1 MSEATYRQRPGEIE
15 RDLEG
20 KRAELAET
28 WTTLEGRF
36 SQGELLDQAVYLLRE
51 HGPELGRRLGDT
63 ISRNPLPAVLIGVG
77 VVWLALATNRPR
89 HDEQDIGVRRHPR
102 SFTRRGATMTASK
115 ETLAA
120 WLRDA
125 HAMEHQAIE
134 ILEKQ
139 TGRLEHYPELRA
151 KVREHLEQS
160 HRQAERVEQCLE
172 LLGTDTS
179 SIKTGLGKMTGTVQQ
194 LSGLFASDEVMKA
207 SIADYAFEHYEIAC
221 YRVLSAAA
229 SEAGAP
235 EVARICEQNLREEE
249 AMADWLAQR
258 LPEVT
263 RQYLQREATGQEAKR

>member
-1 MSEATYRQRPGEIE
+1 MSEGTSRTRPDEIE
-15 RDLEG
+15 RDIEG
-20 KRAELAET
+20 TRADLADT
-28 WTTLEGRF
+28 LTTIERRF
-36 SQGELLDQAVYLLRE
+36 SPNELLDQAVYLLRE
-51 HGPELGRRLGDT
+51 HGPELGRRLGDV

-77 VVWLALATNRPR
+77 VLWLALAGNRPR
-89 HDEQDIGVRRHPR
+89 HEEGDTDDRRYPE
-102 SFTRRGATMTASK
+102 SSTRRGKTMTGSR

-125 HAMEHQAIE
+125 HAMEHQAME

-139 TGRLEHYPELRA
+139 VGRLEHYPELRG

-172 LLGTDTS
+172 LLGTETS
-179 SIKTGLGKMTGTVQQ
+179 SIKTGLGKMTGTAQQ
-194 LSGLFASDEVMKA
+194 LSGLFASDEVMKG

-221 YRVLSAAA
+221 YRVLIAAA
-229 SEAGAP
+229 TEAGAP
-235 EVARICEQNLREEE
+235 EVARLCEQNLREEE
-249 AMADWLAQR
+249 AMAEWLAQR